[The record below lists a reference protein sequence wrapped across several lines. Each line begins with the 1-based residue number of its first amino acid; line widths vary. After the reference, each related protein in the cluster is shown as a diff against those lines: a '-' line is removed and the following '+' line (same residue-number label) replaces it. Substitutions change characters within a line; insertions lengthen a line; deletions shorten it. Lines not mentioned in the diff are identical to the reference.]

1 MKATKQQKQLIHVN
15 AYDRD
20 QKEEL
25 VQWATEDV
33 EKISCNDLSFYQA
46 NLILEK
52 LGQQPHKTKRNYY
65 GLFDKKNQ
73 QHMAIVSLTRQ
84 LGWEIKSE
92 KYGRVADM
100 NRLGDW
106 LQSSKAPVS
115 KPLKKMTT
123 QELTTTINAM
133 TGMVAKRY
141 K

>member
-1 MKATKQQKQLIHVN
+1 MQATKQQKQLIHVN
-15 AYDRD
+15 AHDRD

-33 EKISCNDLSFYQA
+33 EKISCNDLSFDQA
-46 NLILEK
+46 NLILAALGLEK
-52 LGQQPHKTKRNYY
+52 HKAKRNYY

-84 LGWEIKSE
+84 LGWEQSNE
-92 KYGRVADM
+92 RYGRVADM

>member
-15 AYDRD
+15 AHDRD

-33 EKISCNDLSFYQA
+33 EKISCNDLSFEQA

-52 LGQQPHKTKRNYY
+52 LGQQPHKAKRNYY

-84 LGWEIKSE
+84 LGWEQSNE
-92 KYGRVADM
+92 RYGRVADM

>member
-1 MKATKQQKQLIHVN
+1 MKATPQQKQLIHLN
-15 AYDRD
+15 AHDRD
-20 QKEEL
+20 QKEEF
-25 VQWATEDV
+25 VQWATDDND
-33 EKISCNDLSFYQA
+33 KISCNDLSFDQA

-52 LGQQPHKTKRNYY
+52 LGQKPHKAKRNYY

-84 LGWEIKSE
+84 LGWELKNE

-100 NRLGDW
+100 DRLGNW
-106 LQSSKAPVS
+106 LQSTKAPVS
-115 KPLKKMTT
+115 LPLKKMTT
-123 QELTTTINAM
+123 QQLTTTINAM